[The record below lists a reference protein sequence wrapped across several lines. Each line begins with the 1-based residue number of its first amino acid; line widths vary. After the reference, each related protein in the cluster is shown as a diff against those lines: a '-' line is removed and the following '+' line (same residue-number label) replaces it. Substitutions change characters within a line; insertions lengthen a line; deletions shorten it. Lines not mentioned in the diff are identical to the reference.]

1 MSVRPARNRRSR
13 SPERA
18 FISAGIRRKEVP
30 ERLRRAFSKGDPVLG
45 RVTSAVKGGFVIQL
59 AGCEAFCPGSEMYPR
74 LAKGGVPDTQQR
86 VEFLILRV
94 GLRDVFVSRRQAACR
109 LAQCLRRIDTSAPL
123 HHTGLVRLTVNLD
136 EDLYALARSLAQAEG
151 CSVSVAVNRLV
162 RRSFEED
169 PSRRSGSRR
178 RTTRN
183 GFVVS
188 KGRVPITADV
198 VRRIESEDDQ
208 A

>member
-1 MSVRPARNRRSR
+1 M
-13 SPERA
+13 
-18 FISAGIRRKEVP
+18 
-30 ERLRRAFSKGDPVLG
+30 
-45 RVTSAVKGGFVIQL
+45 
-59 AGCEAFCPGSEMYPR
+59 
-74 LAKGGVPDTQQR
+74 
-86 VEFLILRV
+86 
-94 GLRDVFVSRRQAACR
+94 
-109 LAQCLRRIDTSAPL
+109 
-123 HHTGLVRLTVNLD
+123 RLTVNLD
-136 EDLYALARSLAQAEG
+136 EDLYALARSLAQAED

-169 PSRRSGSRR
+169 SSRRSSSRR

-188 KGRVPITADV
+188 KGRVPITASV